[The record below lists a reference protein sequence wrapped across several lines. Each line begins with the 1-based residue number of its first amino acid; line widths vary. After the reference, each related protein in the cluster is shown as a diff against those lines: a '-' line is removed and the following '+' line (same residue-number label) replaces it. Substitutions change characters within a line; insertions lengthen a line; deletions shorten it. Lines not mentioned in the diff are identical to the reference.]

1 MKIKQMMATV
11 ALVLLVV
18 MVLPVVNAQTSNT
31 TNTTTTVTQQY
42 LTVSSVKINDNT
54 FNNGDRLRVNRG
66 DKLQLRVGVKAGS
79 IDVKDA
85 EIEASING
93 YRYSKYERNM
103 VTDYSNTF
111 DLGPSESDY
120 FTLNLQVPTDIQE
133 NDALLRLRVVDRN
146 NPAIEYT
153 YQIVIYG
160 TDSANAVQI
169 RDYFISPSETIDAGR
184 ALSFKVK
191 VKNYG
196 DRNLDDVS
204 VEVAIPELNLNTFET
219 LNTLDADATKS
230 FEALLLRIP
239 ADAKAGQ
246 YNVVATVHFDKYES
260 TTQTKQITVNAVS
273 TTPVNPGATGKTVVT
288 MPDSIEVSKGT
299 TGAVYPIMIENK
311 ADTAKTYVVSV
322 TGIDTWGTGTLQ
334 PSSVVLV
341 GPSES
346 KTVYLN
352 LVAKDD
358 AAAGDKVFQVGIN
371 SGSEATT
378 TNVVA
383 KLKDASSSAA
393 TSSNVKNVLEWALI
407 ILVVILIILGLIV
420 LIAKLSKG
428 DKEEGDDEEA
438 QTYY

>member
-18 MVLPVVNAQTSNT
+18 MVLPVVNAQTTNN
-31 TNTTTTVTQQY
+31 TNTTAQY
-42 LTVSSVKINDNT
+42 LTVSSVKINGDT

-66 DKLQLRVGVKAGS
+66 DKLQIRVGVKAGS

-93 YRYSKYERNM
+93 YRYSKYERDM
-103 VTDYSNTF
+103 VTDYSSTF

-160 TDSANAVQI
+160 TNRDNAVQI
-169 RDYFISPSETIDAGR
+169 QDYFISPSDTIDAGR
-184 ALSFKVK
+184 ALSFKLK

-196 DRNLDDVS
+196 DTDLDDIS
-204 VEVAIPELNLNTFET
+204 VEVAIPELSLNTFET
-219 LNTLDADATKS
+219 LNTLNAQDTKS

-239 ADAKAGQ
+239 SDAKPGQ

-260 TTQTKQITVNAVS
+260 TTQTKQITVKGAP
-273 TTPVNPGATGKTVVT
+273 TTPTTPGVSGKTVVT

-299 TGAVYPIMIENK
+299 TGAVYPIMVENK
-311 ADTAKTYVVSV
+311 ANTAKTYVVSV
-322 TGIDTWGTGTLQ
+322 TGIDAWGTGTLQ

-341 GPSES
+341 GPGES

-358 AAAGDKVFQVGIN
+358 AATGDKVFQVGIK

-383 KLKDASSSAA
+383 KLKDASSTPA
-393 TSSNVKNVLEWALI
+393 SSSDVKNVLEWALI

-420 LIAKLSKG
+420 LVAKLRKG

>member
-1 MKIKQMMATV
+1 MMAMV

-31 TNTTTTVTQQY
+31 TNTTAQYQY
-42 LTVSSVKINDNT
+42 LSVSSVKINGDT

-66 DKLQLRVGVKAGS
+66 DKLQIRVGVKAGS

-93 YRYSKYERNM
+93 YRYSKYERDM
-103 VTDYSNTF
+103 VTDYTSTF

-153 YQIVIYG
+153 YQLVIYG
-160 TDSANAVQI
+160 TNRENSVQI
-169 RDYFISPSETIDAGR
+169 QDFFISPSETIDAGR
-184 ALSFKVK
+184 ALSFKLK

-196 DRNLDDVS
+196 DTNLDDVS

-219 LNTLDADATKS
+219 LNTLNAEDTKS

-239 ADAKAGQ
+239 SDAKSGQ

-260 TTQTKQITVNAVS
+260 TTQAKQITVNSAS
-273 TTPVNPGATGKTVVT
+273 TTPVTPGATGKTIVT

-341 GPSES
+341 GPGQS

-358 AAAGDKVFQVGIN
+358 AAAGDKVFQIGIN

-383 KLKDASSSAA
+383 KLKDASS
-393 TSSNVKNVLEWALI
+393 TSSSSSDVKNVLEWALI
-407 ILVVILIILGLIV
+407 ILVVVLIILGLIV
-420 LIAKLSKG
+420 LIAKLRKG
-428 DKEEGDDEEA
+428 DEEEGDDEA